1 MADANLTVGVEVEL
15 RPDENTC
22 RWLESLGWVR
32 PEAPSSEAVET
43 EAEESDDWD
52 PAEMLGGVTLSD
64 LVPDL
69 EIPEARP
76 LRTGRGRAMGGSEAM
91 RYRAARLRRDLM
103 TEVSSPERV
112 DEMLRNLDIDP
123 EALPDPDCDC

>member
-1 MADANLTVGVEVEL
+1 MADANLVVGVEVEL

-43 EAEESDDWD
+43 EPDEEYD
-52 PAEMLGGVTLSD
+52 PIPADIAD
-64 LVPDL
+64 LVPA
-69 EIPEARP
+69 ARP
-76 LRTGRGRAMGGSEAM
+76 LRAGGGRAMGGAEAM

-103 TEVSSPERV
+103 GEVSSPERV
-112 DEMLRNLDIDP
+112 DEMLRNLDVDV
-123 EALPDPDCDC
+123 EALAAVDCDC